1 MVIGAGEAGNA
12 IIKEIVNSNFS
23 TMVIRC
29 IIDDDK
35 GKWGRFIQG
44 IKVVGGRDRIME
56 CADIYNI
63 DEIIV
68 ARPSISEKSSL
79 RSWISVRRRTVS
91 SAPCPACT
99 SL

>member
-1 MVIGAGEAGNA
+1 MVVGAGEAANA

-35 GKWGRFIQG
+35 GKWGKYIQG
-44 IKVVGGRDRIME
+44 IKVAGGRDKIVE

-68 ARPSISEKSSL
+68 AMPSATRADHDKRYPAGIVKISSS
-79 RSWISVRRRTVS
+79 SGSYSVRMR
-91 SAPCPACT
+91 
-99 SL
+99 

>member
-1 MVIGAGEAGNA
+1 MREKPEA

-56 CADIYNI
+56 CADIYSI

-68 ARPSISEKSSL
+68 AMPSISRKELSEILDICNGDKL
-79 RSWISVRRRTVS
+79 
-91 SAPCPACT
+91 
-99 SL
+99 